1 MRLFKISLAFQM
13 AIATVFGI
21 LFGLFLGDLCD
32 VFASYASAYVKLL
45 KVTAIPYLIGAIIHG
60 VGQLSS
66 SQGKLI
72 VKRGVFFIS
81 LAWIIN
87 ISMIYA
93 VSYLF
98 PRSSTPHTSG
108 YISSETPHLNFAEL
122 LIPDNIFY
130 DLTNNIVP
138 AIVIFS
144 LLIGI
149 ALIHLK
155 EKDVIMNGLQNL
167 VSALTRITA
176 WIARITPIGTFLIIA
191 NQVGTIQLSTVKQVS
206 TYVILYLLG
215 TCSIVFWIFPRLT
228 SMLTSIPAYKWLQQT
243 LPILVLAYTT
253 NVVIVCLPYI
263 IELLKKETAIIDPTD
278 EKAQTQIQGTV
289 SVVFNLP
296 LGSLFITLFVFFIS
310 IFYGLPLSLSS
321 QFKLFVTTFLTNLG
335 SVGLG
340 SWINSLTFILDSLGL
355 PINAINLYL
364 TTLPF
369 TSGFQS
375 MLSAMQITSLSLFI
389 TLSCRNMLLFRWK
402 RIIAKTFS
410 TLLPMV
416 LIFFVLKSFN
426 PLPTIKNDAKSIYE
440 LTINSTI
447 PIKIH
452 KTIPPSNFFEGDTFD
467 RISSTKTL
475 RVGYY
480 PNVAPFCFYNVTENL
495 VGYDIAFAYELAY
508 DLGCKLELIP
518 LTYNNVISDIE
529 GKKYDIAMSALTM
542 NEKRLK
548 NLSFTKS
555 YLDSRLILV
564 TEEKMRKRFS
574 SMERIINNPDL
585 KIAVLKGSSYEQIV
599 HEFFPA
605 DNIIYLDRFEEFPLK
620 GKQAALLWEEQ
631 QALAWIL
638 KHRNYRIVIPS
649 PAIGID
655 TLGYAINADSPKFL
669 NYLNQWLELKTNQ
682 GFTEKQYDLWIKGK
696 TEIAAPQEKRWSIVR
711 DVLHWIR

>member
-32 VFASYASAYVKLL
+32 VFASYASAYIKLL

-60 VGQLSS
+60 VGQLSA

-81 LAWIIN
+81 LAWAIN
-87 ISMIYA
+87 ISMIYT
-93 VSYLF
+93 VSNLF
-98 PRSSTPHTSG
+98 PTSSTSPISG
-108 YISSETPHLNFAEL
+108 YISSDTPHLNFAEL

-130 DLTNNIVP
+130 SLTNNIVP

-206 TYVILYLLG
+206 TYVILYLLA

-228 SMLTSIPAYKWLQQT
+228 SMLTSIPAYRWLQQT

-296 LGSLFITLFVFFIS
+296 LGALFITLFVFFVS
-310 IFYGLPLSLSS
+310 IFYSLPLGFSS
-321 QFKLFVTTFLTNLG
+321 QFELFVTTFLTNLG

-389 TLSCRNMLLFRWK
+389 TLSCRNMLLFKWK
-402 RIIAKTFS
+402 RVIGKTLS
-410 TLLPMV
+410 TLIPMV
-416 LIFFVLKSFN
+416 LVFFILKSFN

-440 LTINSTI
+440 LTITSTI
-447 PIKIH
+447 PVKIH
-452 KTIPPSNFFEGDTFD
+452 KNIPLSRPFEGDTFD
-467 RISSTKTL
+467 HILATKILRI
-475 RVGYY
+475 GYY
-480 PNVAPFCFYNVTENL
+480 PNAAPFCFYNVTSNL

-508 DLGCKLELIP
+508 DLGCTLELIP
-518 LTYNNVISDIE
+518 LSYNNVISDIKE
-529 GKKYDIAMSALTM
+529 KKYDIAMSALTM
-542 NEKRLK
+542 NEKRLRS
-548 NLSFTKS
+548 LSFTKS
-555 YLDSRLILV
+555 YLDARLILI

-574 SMERIINNPDL
+574 SIEKILNNPAL
-585 KIAVLKGSSYEQIV
+585 KIAVLRGSSYEQLA
-599 HEFFPA
+599 HELFPS
-605 DNIIYLDRFEEFPLK
+605 DRIIYLDRFEDFTSQ
-620 GKQAALLWEEQ
+620 GKLTALLWEEQ

-638 KHRNYRIVIPS
+638 KHRNYRIVIPT
-649 PAIGID
+649 PVIGID
-655 TLGYAINADSPKFL
+655 TLGYAISIDSPKFL

-682 GFTEKQYDLWIKGK
+682 GFTENQYNLWIKGK

-711 DVLHWIR
+711 DVLHWIN

>member
-32 VFASYASAYVKLL
+32 VFASYAAAYVKLL

-81 LAWIIN
+81 LAWTIN
-87 ISMIYA
+87 ILMIYT
-93 VSYLF
+93 VSHLF

-296 LGSLFITLFVFFIS
+296 LGALFITLFVFFIS

-375 MLSAMQITSLSLFI
+375 MLSAMEITSLSLFI
-389 TLSCRNMLLFRWK
+389 TLSCRNMLLFKWK

-416 LIFFVLKSFN
+416 LLFFVLKSFN
-426 PLPTIKNDAKSIYE
+426 PLPVIKNDAKSIYE

-480 PNVAPFCFYNVTENL
+480 PNVAPFCFYNVTRNL

-518 LTYNNVISDIE
+518 LTYDNVISDIE
-529 GKKYDIAMSALTM
+529 EKKYDIAMSALTM
-542 NEKRLK
+542 NEKRLR

-574 SMERIINNPDL
+574 SVEKIINNPDL

-599 HEFFPA
+599 YEFFPT
-605 DNIIYLDRFEEFPLK
+605 DQIIYLDHFEDFPSK
-620 GKQAALLWEEQ
+620 GKLVALLWEEQ

-638 KHRNYRIVIPS
+638 KHHNYRIVIPT

-682 GFTEKQYDLWIKGK
+682 RFTEKQYDLWIKGK

-711 DVLHWIR
+711 DVLHWIK